1 MSPENLFNAIFWE
14 HQSNFVSKDYLII
27 KLEVMQKYV

>member
-14 HQSNFVSKDYLII
+14 HKTHFVSKDYFLI
-27 KLEVMQKYV
+27 KLEVT